1 MFLTCILLLVGF
13 VLLIKGAD
21 MFVDGSSS
29 VAKILKV
36 PSIIIGLTIVAM
48 GTSAPEA
55 AVSITAAIGGQN
67 DISIGNVI
75 GSNFFNLLMVIGV
88 CALFRPMKVDK
99 NILRNEFPMAIL
111 IQLLLLVMCLD
122 TFLFGKDTMSV
133 GRVDGLIL
141 VLLFCGFIALQIRNA
156 KKASKITNDAVPAGD
171 DEIKI
176 MSPLKSG
183 IFIVIGIICIIAGG
197 NLVVNSASEIARTF
211 GLSENFIGLTII
223 AMGTSLPELVTSIV
237 ASKKGENDLAL
248 GNVVGS
254 NLCNILLVLGASA
267 AIHPVTVGIFSIYD
281 LIILS
286 VVSIIAYVLVCLKK
300 EVRWGKGLIFV
311 LMYAAYM
318 VYIVLR

>member
-1 MFLTCILLLVGF
+1 MILTCILLLVGF

-75 GSNFFNLLMVIGV
+75 GSNFFNLLMVIGI
-88 CALFRPMKVDK
+88 CAMFRSMKVDK

-122 TFLFGKDTMSV
+122 TFIFKKDTMTI
-133 GRVDGLIL
+133 GHGDGLIL
-141 VLLFCGFIALQIRNA
+141 VILFLGFIALQIRNA
-156 KKASKITNDAVPAGD
+156 RRASKITNDAVPAMED
-171 DEIKI
+171 DIKV

-183 IFIVIGIICIIAGG
+183 IFIVVGIVCVVLGG
-197 NLVVNSASEIARTF
+197 NLVVDSASEIARTF

-248 GNVVGS
+248 GNVIGS
-254 NLCNILLVLGASA
+254 NICNILLVLGASA
-267 AIHPVTVGIFSIYD
+267 AIHPVTVSMFSIYD

-286 VVSIIAYVLVCLKK
+286 VVSVIAYVLTCHKQ
-300 EVRWGKGLIFV
+300 EIRRGMGIIFV

-318 VYIVLR
+318 VYIVMR

>member
-1 MFLTCILLLVGF
+1 MILTCMLLLVGF

-75 GSNFFNLLMVIGV
+75 GSNFFNLLMVIGI

-111 IQLLLLVMCLD
+111 IQLLLLIMCLD
-122 TFLFGKDTMSV
+122 TFIFKADTMTI
-133 GRVDGLIL
+133 GHGDGLIL
-141 VLLFCGFIALQIRNA
+141 VILFLGFIALQIRNA
-156 KKASKITNDAVPAGD
+156 KRASKITNDAVPAMEED
-171 DEIKI
+171 IKV

-183 IFIVIGIICIIAGG
+183 IFIVIGIACVVLGG
-197 NLVVNSASEIARTF
+197 NLVVDSASEIARTF

-248 GNVVGS
+248 GNVIGS
-254 NLCNILLVLGASA
+254 NICNILLVLGASA
-267 AIHPVTVGIFSIYD
+267 AIHPVTVSMFSIYD

-286 VVSIIAYVLVCLKK
+286 VVSIIAFVLTCHKQ
-300 EVRWGKGLIFV
+300 EVRRGKGIIFV

-318 VYIVLR
+318 VYIIMR